1 MVWKPYSTPLADMPM
16 ISTAPKLAET
26 NARAVTQAGR
36 PRPDRKKSMEFDTLD
51 FAIQPMPKTKRK

>member
-1 MVWKPYSTPLADMPM
+1 M